1 MWLIKLNNILL
12 RDSLSNYMT
21 TLFYKKILIVED
33 ELPLLKILTDKLSS
47 EGFIIIGAKDGKEGL
62 EFALKEAP
70 DLILLDIMMPIMN
83 GMEMLS
89 RLRSN
94 PTGQKIP
101 VILLTNLG
109 ETSTVLEA
117 KELNIEDYLIKSN
130 LKLEDVVKIVKE
142 KLGV

>member
-1 MWLIKLNNILL
+1 
-12 RDSLSNYMT
+12 MT